1 MTSLSLGQAAKL
13 AGVGK
18 TTIQRAITA
27 GRLSATRK
35 DDGGYSIDPAELSRV
50 YDVRPERLEKRDAQG
65 DGRAERDATPRDQ
78 VSDQVAGDP
87 ELASKFA
94 VVEAQLAGMR
104 QLVEA
109 ERARADAAE
118 KDRDR
123 WAAQAERLALLTPP
137 PAAPKP
143 AGLIGRLF
151 GKTAA

>member
-1 MTSLSLGQAAKL
+1 MTLSLGQAAKL

-50 YDVRPERLEKRDAQG
+50 YDVRPERLQKG
-65 DGRAERDATPRDQ
+65 DGRVERDATQRDQ
-78 VSDQVAGDP
+78 VSDQVAAGDP

-109 ERARADAAE
+109 ERSRADAAE

-137 PAAPKP
+137 PVAPKA